1 MNLITCKSDVVST
14 YKLAHEGDTIKMER
28 RKENVM
34 PQKRITETRN
44 FVITK
49 VFNIVLTHSQVSTY
63 VATYVHIM

>member
-1 MNLITCKSDVVST
+1 MLHMNQITCKGDMVST
-14 YKLAHEGDTIKMER
+14 YKLAHEGD
-28 RKENVM
+28 RKKKGNVI

-44 FVITK
+44 FGITK